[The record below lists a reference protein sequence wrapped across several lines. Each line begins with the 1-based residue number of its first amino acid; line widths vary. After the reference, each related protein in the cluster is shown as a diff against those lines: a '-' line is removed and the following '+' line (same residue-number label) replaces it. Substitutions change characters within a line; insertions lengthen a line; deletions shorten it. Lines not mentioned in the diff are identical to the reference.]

1 MSMDV
6 ISGYHITD
14 ADNLFIKVGGSGKL
28 LKGQKMNFYS
38 CSTYQV
44 TSTAHMTTTTLL
56 GKVKQWMECFCRW
69 AAVTKAVKAH

>member
-1 MSMDV
+1 MNV
-6 ISGYHITD
+6 ISRYHITD
-14 ADNLFIKVGGSGKL
+14 VDNLFIKVGGSGKL

-56 GKVKQWMECFCRW
+56 GKVKQWMERFFRW
-69 AAVTKAVKAH
+69 AVVTNVVKAH